1 MRVRPSCIAYLA
13 SLVLTMIPT
22 LAASQSQGDTGSCDA
37 PINLPVPGPGLE
49 PALWVYRAEDLAHAK
64 WEPPACSGWDIDA
77 PTRLIVE
84 MTGSFRFDGSLED
97 LLARVGAISNLRSIR
112 YWSTTASTWR
122 LLFNNASAL
131 KSQSPSDHRVDFA
144 AHELTRGTPL
154 YYWVDDS
161 RLGDIVYKVQAKT
174 DGPRRAIILTE
185 NLNVIDLYFVR
196 VFEPGDLQSLDVVSQ
211 ISPGLWRIY
220 SVNRIGQGSPL
231 LAVVSDLSCGN
242 RASALFHY
250 LANTP
255 LPR

>member
-1 MRVRPSCIAYLA
+1 MRVPPSCIAYLA
-13 SLVLTMIPT
+13 SLVLTMIPA

-49 PALWVYRAEDLAHAK
+49 PAVRIYRAEDLAHAK
-64 WEPPACSGWDIDA
+64 WEPPACSGWNIDA

-97 LLARVGAISNLRSIR
+97 LIARVGAISNLRSIR
-112 YWSTTASTWR
+112 YWSTTASKWR
-122 LLFNNASAL
+122 PLFNDASAL

-161 RLGDIVYKVQAKT
+161 RLGDIVYKVQEKT
-174 DGPRRAIILTE
+174 DGPSRAIILTE
-185 NLNVIDLYFVR
+185 NVNVIDPYFVR
-196 VFEPGDLQSLDVVSQ
+196 VFEPGDLHSMDVLSQ

-220 SVNRIGQGSPL
+220 SVSRIGRGSPL
-231 LAVVSDLSCGN
+231 LAVASDRSFVN
-242 RASALFHY
+242 RASALFNY
-250 LANTP
+250 IANTP